1 MGDAPQ
7 IKSGEFFPSQE
18 KTAIKQ
24 TTTNTMEA
32 FLKAMKTNY
41 SMTANDLE
49 FISKLWEAADTATGN
64 ELLRT
69 SIVEFNDQSRSFQEH
84 LTSSRLAAYKTAIL
98 YAMDISGNTDEAEES
113 VFTLEA
119 MMAEHMKDCPDFEP
133 AECWV
138 QKENP
143 MSFNKF
149 WKKRIAALKAGKPC
163 LSEDYNAP
171 HYDDYAEKEEPE
183 ALKSLTEAA
192 LDGDIIQYNKALKP
206 VKKTTTAVAAIA
218 ASLAKKTPAKKEAK
232 WISIAGEEYDLSDK
246 EFNPRGFKKYETLTA
261 GFFKTHQKFTIE
273 SEVTT
278 HFAETKCCARLV
290 RDGAGT
296 LYPKVRIPFWATEEE
311 RDNNEACDTLFT
323 IRFPVDLTGDA
334 FIGDI
339 KAAIE
344 RQAKTDRPYFDY
356 IGFYTAF
363 VRDNLALW
371 EERQPE
377 WRSKINM
384 PEFEEVEVEECD

>member
-1 MGDAPQ
+1 M
-7 IKSGEFFPSQE
+7 
-18 KTAIKQ
+18 
-24 TTTNTMEA
+24 
-32 FLKAMKTNY
+32 KAMKTNY
-41 SMTANDLE
+41 AMSANDLDFLE
-49 FISKLWEAADTATGN
+49 CLWAAADQSTGN
-64 ELLRT
+64 DLLT
-69 SIVEFNDQSRSFQEH
+69 NEVAEFNEQSRVFQQH
-84 LTSSRLAAYKTAIL
+84 LTAHRLQQYKIAII
-98 YAMDISGNTDEAEES
+98 YAMEISGNADEADES

-119 MMAEHMKDCPDFEP
+119 MMAEHMKDTPDWEP
-133 AECWV
+133 ATCWV
-138 QKENP
+138 QKDNLYD
-143 MSFNKF
+143 FNKF
-149 WKKRIAALKAGKPC
+149 WTRRIRYLKEGKPC
-163 LSEDYNAP
+163 LAEDYDAP
-171 HYDDYAEKEEPE
+171 HYPDFEEKEEP
-183 ALKSLTEAA
+183 APLKCLTQAC
-192 LDGDIIQYNKALKP
+192 LDGDIPQYAKAIKPLPKKKATAAAAAEAPATKVALKKAP
-206 VKKTTTAVAAIA
+206 
-218 ASLAKKTPAKKEAK
+218 KKESK
-232 WISIAGEEYDLSDK
+232 WICIGGEDYDLADK

-363 VRDNLALW
+363 VKDNLALW

-377 WRSKINM
+377 WKSKINM
-384 PEFEEVEVEECD
+384 PELEEVEECD